1 MRIGVAATPAVAL
14 PSLNWLLASEH
25 ELVTTITVPDKPAG
39 RGRVLTP
46 SPVGQWSQEHGIAC
60 LKPIK
65 SDELAGQ
72 IDDLDLVITIGY
84 GVILPEKILSLPKHG
99 FINLH
104 FSLLPQY
111 RGAAPA
117 QRALQDGQ
125 SITGVTVFALD
136 KGMDT
141 GPIYVSQS
149 LAIDPSWRAS
159 ELLDALSQMGP
170 KALADT
176 CSMIEAHVEPKV
188 QSGHSSLAPKISV
201 EEAQLNFKD
210 SAESISYNVRA
221 FFPSPSAWTLFRGEK
236 MKISRLGKIDKS
248 AALAIGEI
256 FVSANSVIVGCGVN
270 ESVEIVELTPSGK
283 NEMKASD
290 WARGARIL
298 PGEIFG

>member
-46 SPVGQWSQEHGIAC
+46 SLVGQWSQEHGIAC
-60 LKPIK
+60 LKPFK
-65 SDELAGQ
+65 SDELVGQ
-72 IDDLDLVITIGY
+72 IDDLDLMITIGY

-111 RGAAPA
+111 RGAAPV

-176 CSMIEAHVEPKV
+176 CSMIEVHLEPTI
-188 QSGHSSLAPKISV
+188 QSGQSSLAPKISV

-221 FFPSPSAWTLFRGEK
+221 FYPSPSAWTLFRGGK

-248 AALAIGEI
+248 ATLAIGEI
-256 FVSANSVIVGCGVN
+256 VVSANSVIVGCGVN

-283 NEMKASD
+283 NEMKAID

>member
-46 SPVGQWSQEHGIAC
+46 SLVGQWSQEHGIAC
-60 LKPIK
+60 LKPVK
-65 SDELAGQ
+65 SDELVGQ
-72 IDDLDLVITIGY
+72 IDDLDLVIIIGY

-176 CSMIEAHVEPKV
+176 CSMIEARVEPKV

-221 FFPSPSAWTLFRGEK
+221 FYPWTLFRGEK

>member
-46 SPVGQWSQEHGIAC
+46 SLVGQWSQEHGIAC

-170 KALADT
+170 KTLADT

-221 FFPSPSAWTLFRGEK
+221 FYPSPRAWTLFRGEK

-256 FVSANSVIVGCGVN
+256 FVSANSVFVGCGVN